1 MSTSGGKITDALLA
15 KLAEKQ
21 ALYARLKDDKQ
32 SQLDFIKGIREKIS
46 LASQDALA
54 SSASSA
60 RKARGLSDV
69 KSLEQEAEAAEDK
82 VKALEGRMEEIQNE
96 IKEFK
101 DLLRG

>member
-1 MSTSGGKITDALLA
+1 MSTSGGKITNALLA
-15 KLAEKQ
+15 ELAEKKD
-21 ALYARLKDDKQ
+21 LYARLKADKQ
-32 SQLDFIKGIREKIS
+32 SQLDFIRDIRDKIS
-46 LASQDALA
+46 LNAQDVLA

-96 IKEFK
+96 IKEFE

>member
-15 KLAEKQ
+15 QLAGKRD
-21 ALYARLKDDKQ
+21 LYARLKADKQ
-32 SQLDFIKGIREKIS
+32 SQLAFIRDIREKIN
-46 LASQDALA
+46 LNAQDVLA

-69 KSLEQEAEAAEDK
+69 KCLEQEAEVAEDK

-96 IKEFK
+96 IEEFE